1 MQLISANRRVKNSL
15 NTTLVYI
22 RKIDCAF
29 RRYKMAT
36 RILVV
41 NDTQTILELFQ
52 MILEGE
58 GYEMVASST
67 PIHHP
72 GEIERVNPDL
82 IIIDIMFN
90 QDKEG
95 WQMIQMLKMQRS
107 TASIPLVVCTA
118 AVEAVREMEG
128 HLFAKGVLVVYKP
141 FDIDDLLAT
150 VKQALDSRTH
160 IISIRE
166 DDDQAKKT

>member
-1 MQLISANRRVKNSL
+1 
-15 NTTLVYI
+15 
-22 RKIDCAF
+22 
-29 RRYKMAT
+29 MAK
-36 RILVV
+36 RILVA

-52 MILEGE
+52 FILEGE

-107 TASIPLVVCTA
+107 TASIPLIVCTA

-150 VKQALDSRTH
+150 VKQAFDSRHH
-160 IISIRE
+160 IISILE
-166 DDDQAKKT
+166 DDDPAKKT

>member
-1 MQLISANRRVKNSL
+1 MESVE
-15 NTTLVYI
+15 
-22 RKIDCAF
+22 KINCAIGD
-29 RRYKMAT
+29 KQSMAT

-52 MILEGE
+52 LILEGE

-118 AVEAVREMEG
+118 AVEAVRETEG
-128 HLFAKGVLVVYKP
+128 HLFAKCVLVVYKP
-141 FDIDDLLAT
+141 FDVDDLLAT
-150 VKQALDSRTH
+150 IKQALDSRNH
-160 IISIRE
+160 IISLRE
-166 DDDQAKKT
+166 DNEQAKKT

>member
-1 MQLISANRRVKNSL
+1 
-15 NTTLVYI
+15 
-22 RKIDCAF
+22 
-29 RRYKMAT
+29 MAT

-52 MILEGE
+52 FILEGE

-82 IIIDIMFN
+82 IIIDILFN

-107 TASIPLVVCTA
+107 TASIPLIVCTA
-118 AVEAVREMEG
+118 AVEAVRETEG
-128 HLFAKGVLVVYKP
+128 HLFAKGIFVVYKP

-150 VKQALDSRTH
+150 VKQALNSRNH